1 MAEIDPLIANDDLP
15 PSKSE
20 LKRQMAERQKLAEAL
35 SALTSDA
42 LKSIPIDEDLRD
54 AIAQTSKVRSFE
66 GIRRHKQYLGKRM
79 RALSDEDIAAIK
91 KQLEVIEGPGRVE
104 TAKLHRLERLRERL
118 LQSDEALQELI
129 TKYPALDIQSIRT
142 LIRNAKKEREAK
154 TEGEAASEMTEYLL
168 SLALLQQGML
178 KGEAL
183 TSFVRKT
190 LDKV

>member
-1 MAEIDPLIANDDLP
+1 MAKFEPLITDDELP

-35 SALTSDA
+35 SLLTSDA
-42 LKSIPIDEDLRD
+42 LKSIPMNDDLRD

-79 RALSDEDIAAIK
+79 RALSDEEIAAIQ

-142 LIRNAKKEREAK
+142 LIRNAKKEREANK
-154 TEGEAASEMTEYLL
+154 PPKAYREIFQYLREL
-168 SLALLQQGML
+168 
-178 KGEAL
+178 E
-183 TSFVRKT
+183 T
-190 LDKV
+190 

>member
-1 MAEIDPLIANDDLP
+1 MPEIDFLTTDDDLP

-35 SALTSDA
+35 STLTSDA

-54 AIAQTSKVRSFE
+54 AIAETSRVRSFE

-91 KQLEVIEGPGRVE
+91 RQLEVIEGPGRVE

-129 TKYPALDIQSIRT
+129 TQHPTLDIQNIRT
-142 LIRNAKKEREAK
+142 LIRNAKKEREANK
-154 TEGEAASEMTEYLL
+154 PPKAYREIFQYLRELEA
-168 SLALLQQGML
+168 
-178 KGEAL
+178 
-183 TSFVRKT
+183 
-190 LDKV
+190 

>member
-1 MAEIDPLIANDDLP
+1 MTEIDFPDFGDDLP

-35 SALTSDA
+35 SMLAIDA

-54 AIAQTSKVRSFE
+54 AIAQTPRVRSFE

-79 RALSDEDIAAIK
+79 RALSEDDIAAIK
-91 KQLEVIEGPGRVE
+91 RQLELIEGPGRVE

-129 TKYPALDIQSIRT
+129 MKYPTLEVQNLRT
-142 LIRNAKKEREAK
+142 LIRNAKKEREANK
-154 TEGEAASEMTEYLL
+154 PPKAYREIFQYLRELEA
-168 SLALLQQGML
+168 
-178 KGEAL
+178 
-183 TSFVRKT
+183 
-190 LDKV
+190 